1 MTGDP
6 LIALHRHF
14 EEQYGTLSIPRLKS
28 KKRKRH
34 QVEEEVQK
42 EDQAVD
48 SAQEWF
54 GIQDNPIPKGP
65 DPQVI
70 SFTEST
76 DIIEEEDAT
85 SYKSFMVCVLKPTHC
100 SHRNYRK
107 PLPSRTNPK
116 SLAPRPRTMKR

>member
-6 LIALHRHF
+6 LVALHRHF
-14 EEQYGTLSIPRLKS
+14 EEQYGTLRIPGL
-28 KKRKRH
+28 KRKRKHH

-48 SAQEWF
+48 SAEEWF

-65 DPQVI
+65 APQVI
-70 SFTEST
+70 SFSEST
-76 DIIEEEDAT
+76 DIIEEEHAT
-85 SYKSFMVCVLKPTHC
+85 SYKSFMVCVLKPTHY

-107 PLPSRTNPK
+107 PLPSRTNPNL
-116 SLAPRPRTMKR
+116 LAPRPRTMKH